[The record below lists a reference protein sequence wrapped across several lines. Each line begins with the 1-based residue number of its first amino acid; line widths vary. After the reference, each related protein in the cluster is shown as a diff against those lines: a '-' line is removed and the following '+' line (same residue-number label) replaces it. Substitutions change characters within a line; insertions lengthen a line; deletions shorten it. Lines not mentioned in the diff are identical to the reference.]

1 MVVLGRPSLGCV
13 TRAVAAVEGQC
24 TERTAGRTMAESG
37 CLDLDRIEVKQLLC
51 SHSHC
56 TSAAM
61 QVKSATPE
69 PGYDVVTFINGSNL
83 QPGSPHCVAL
93 PAILVQDM
101 EQFSSYLPLVRTRTL
116 SLQKC

>member
-51 SHSHC
+51 SHS
-56 TSAAM
+56 
-61 QVKSATPE
+61 
-69 PGYDVVTFINGSNL
+69 
-83 QPGSPHCVAL
+83 AL
-93 PAILVQDM
+93 H
-101 EQFSSYLPLVRTRTL
+101 
-116 SLQKC
+116 

>member
-51 SHSHC
+51 SHSALHC
-56 TSAAM
+56 NAGEVRHPRARLRRGDLHQRVQPAAR
-61 QVKSATPE
+61 QPPLCCPPRHSRA
-69 PGYDVVTFINGSNL
+69 GYGTVFI
-83 QPGSPHCVAL
+83 L
-93 PAILVQDM
+93 PPFG
-101 EQFSSYLPLVRTRTL
+101 ENKNP
-116 SLQKC
+116 

>member
-1 MVVLGRPSLGCV
+1 
-13 TRAVAAVEGQC
+13 
-24 TERTAGRTMAESG
+24 MAESG

-56 TSAAM
+56 TAM
-61 QVKSATPE
+61 QVKSATLE

-116 SLQKC
+116 SLLKCFILTSTPLLVKRLR